1 MSSGQVIS
9 VIAEESRTDSAPSLL
24 RVLSEEQQVRL
35 TEILDE
41 YLTQLE
47 QGKAP
52 KKDKLI
58 AAYPELGDAL
68 RLYLEKLEDLHLM
81 ADVGPS
87 IGCDLTGKQLGDY
100 VLESEIGRGGMGIV
114 FSAQQQSLQRRVAIK
129 LLPMAAMLEPK
140 YIERFRN
147 EARAAAALQHPHIV
161 PVHSIG
167 EDAGIHYYAM
177 RLIRGASLDE
187 RIEIHLES
195 DTKPPTNSA
204 LLQFANVA
212 EALHK
217 AHQFGIVHRDIKPSN
232 LLLDEDGKL
241 WVADFGLARVQS
253 ENNSLT
259 RTGEMVG
266 TMRYMSPEQ
275 ITGKAELVDHR
286 TDIYSLG
293 ATLYELLS
301 GQQAVLGEDGPA
313 LLKTISTQNPTR
325 LRKLRPDLPK
335 DLQTV
340 VEKAMARHREDR
352 YETAQDFADDLRRVV
367 EGRPIDA
374 KLVSAVVLAGRWA
387 VRNPG
392 FVSVA
397 IGVFCT
403 VGLGLSTATYMVNKI
418 IRQERD
424 QAVANLQKAM
434 ATERE
439 RAATI
444 DRLAFMPGVEE
455 VRKSLIPIS
464 LRYYKEFVAQNYRDP
479 HLRLEL
485 GRAYTR
491 MGVLS
496 EEVGDSLMAFGYFE
510 QADGIFENLS
520 NDERLG
526 ESVRVHQLENA
537 NHLAMAM
544 SNAGETDSALKFLGD
559 RVEPSRTSN
568 SNNQDF
574 EVEYGLAEN
583 NYGLLLQRKDRL
595 AEARRAFEIAIET
608 LSNSKRSDTDN
619 QKAIRGLG
627 ASLHN
632 MGALLARSSNAAS
645 RAKAYEY
652 FDRAL
657 DEQLA
662 IAGASHNRLRAS
674 IDLVA
679 TYMSIG
685 NLRLKENLPDQAVL
699 AFDRAVQVS
708 KKLVE
713 ISPKM
718 DNYRRDLAVGLSN
731 MGMACYQSGDSSEA
745 ANYLK
750 ESVHEYRN
758 LLAKHP
764 ENQGLQSSLGIT
776 LNNQGI
782 VLQHIG
788 DADRAEEAYTR
799 AANLLAGTKPLQTE
813 ALKKVYVNHV
823 RMLRNAGRQL
833 EADELHRRHQALFSP
848 EKGEL

>member
-1 MSSGQVIS
+1 MIDQ
-9 VIAEESRTDSAPSLL
+9 ESRIDSAPSLL

-52 KKDKLI
+52 EKESLI

-87 IGCDLTGKQLGDY
+87 LGSDLTGKQLGDY

-114 FSAQQQSLQRRVAIK
+114 FAAQQQSLQRRVAIK

-167 EDAGIHYYAM
+167 EDGGIHYYAM

-187 RIEIHLES
+187 RIDVHLENE
-195 DTKPPTNSA
+195 TRPPTNSA

-212 EALHK
+212 EALHA

-253 ENNSLT
+253 DKGSLT
-259 RTGEMVG
+259 QTGEMVG

-275 ITGKAELVDHR
+275 ISGKTELVDHR

-301 GQQAVLGEDGPA
+301 GQQAVQGEDGPA
-313 LLKTISTQNPTR
+313 LIKTITAQSPTR
-325 LRKLRPDLPK
+325 LRKLRPDIPK

-352 YETAQDFADDLRRVV
+352 YETAQEFADDLRRIV

-374 KLVSAVVLAGRWA
+374 KLVSTVVLAGRWA

-397 IGVFCT
+397 VGLACAI
-403 VGLGLSTATYMVNKI
+403 GLGLSTATYMVNKI
-418 IRQERD
+418 IRDERD
-424 QAVANLQKAM
+424 QAVSNLQKAM

-439 RAATI
+439 RAAMI

-464 LRYYKEFVAQNYRDP
+464 LRYYKDFVAQDYRNP
-479 HLRLEL
+479 TLRLEL
-485 GRAYTR
+485 GRAYSR
-491 MGVLS
+491 MGVLM
-496 EEVGDSLMAFGYFE
+496 EEAGEIDKALDAFE
-510 QADGIFENLS
+510 AADNIFTELSGNVQLEN
-520 NDERLG
+520 
-526 ESVRVHQLENA
+526 SVRIHQLENI
-537 NHLAMAM
+537 NHLAMTM
-544 SNAGETDSALKFLGD
+544 SNGGSTKVATELLGD
-559 RVEPSRTSN
+559 RVASVREAIPEN
-568 SNNQDF
+568 AFGQLNEDLQI
-574 EVEYGLAEN
+574 EYGLAEN
-583 NYGLLLQRKDRL
+583 NYGLLLQRSERL
-595 AEARRAFEIAIET
+595 AEATRAFETAIEALT
-608 LSNSKRSDTDN
+608 NCREKNPAN
-619 QKAIRGLG
+619 QKTRRGLG
-627 ASLHN
+627 AAFHN
-632 MGALLARSSNAAS
+632 MGSLLSESKKPANVE
-645 RAKAYEY
+645 RAFEFFEK
-652 FDRAL
+652 AL

-662 IAGASHNRLRAS
+662 VVGDSHNRLRAS

-679 TYMSIG
+679 TYLSIG
-685 NLRLKENLPDQAVL
+685 NLRLQESMPENAIL
-699 AFDRAVQVS
+699 AFDKAVQVS

-713 ISPKM
+713 ISPQI

-731 MGMACYQSGDSSEA
+731 LGMACYQAGDSANA

-750 ESVHEYRN
+750 ESVHQYRN

-764 ENQGLQSSLGIT
+764 KNQGLQSSLGIT

-782 VLQHIG
+782 VLQHNG

-799 AANLLAGTKPLQTE
+799 AADLLSATEPLQTE

-823 RMLRNAGRQL
+823 RMLRSAGRQL
-833 EADELHRRHQALFSP
+833 EADELHRRQQALFSP